1 MPTVYQSKKISI
13 LVLLLAIVLVL
24 VFYLF
29 NRSPSLPTLNTESAW
44 FQNGQATVLAAR
56 QRNINNTPGAAK
68 NIILFIGDG
77 MSMTTV
83 TAARIFAGQLA
94 GQSGEEFSLSFEE
107 FPWTGLS
114 KTYNTN
120 QQTPDSAGTMTAM
133 MTGIKTKAG
142 FIGIDDQSERANCE
156 SFLGS
161 NNPELMSALEL
172 AEIAGKATGIVSTA
186 RLTHATPAATYAKSP
201 ERDWEATTRLDEED
215 PPNDCLDIASQ
226 LLNFSERLNTMIY
239 SDDDSSSLIDGIDV
253 AFGGGRAMFF
263 DDDPDSLIGFSE
275 SEDEGRRKDGR
286 NLIREWINQ
295 DGLYVMD
302 QSSFDNL
309 NDAETR
315 NVLGLF
321 NPSHMRFE
329 ADRQN
334 DIAGEPSL
342 TEMTL
347 KAIDLLEE
355 DEDGFFLMVEGG
367 RIDHAH
373 HFNNAYNALSETLE
387 FSNAVAA
394 AINATDAEETLIIV
408 TADHSHV
415 MTMAGY
421 PTRGNPILGK
431 VISNDASGQAE
442 TEAKLDR
449 QGMPYT
455 TLNYMNGR
463 GFADY
468 AEKTDGV
475 YERIENETEEENDE
489 ESEEII
495 PFPRRV
501 DLSNINTEAPGF
513 HQETFI
519 PLIDET
525 HSGEDVPIYA
535 TGPGAHLLSGSIEQN
550 VIFHVMNYAGNLEKL
565 AKEALD

>member
-1 MPTVYQSKKISI
+1 MPTLLRYKKIALITSVLI
-13 LVLLLAIVLVL
+13 LISVAGIILLG
-24 VFYLF
+24 
-29 NRSPSLPTLNTESAW
+29 RQPSLPTLNTQSSW
-44 FQNGQATVLAAR
+44 YQNGQQAVLTAS
-56 QRNINNTPGAAK
+56 QKTINNTPGAAK

-77 MSMTTV
+77 MSMTTI
-83 TAARIFAGQLA
+83 TTARIFAGQQA
-94 GQSGEEFSLSFEE
+94 GQSGEEYTLSFEH

-114 KTYNTN
+114 KTYNSN

-142 FIGIDDQSERANCE
+142 FIGIDDQPARANCE
-156 SFLGS
+156 SFLNS
-161 NNPELMSALEL
+161 DNPELMTALEL

-201 ERDWEATTRLDEED
+201 ERDWESTTTLDEED
-215 PPNDCLDIASQ
+215 PPNECMDIASQ
-226 LLNFSERLNTMIY
+226 LINFSNRLNSLIY
-239 SDDDSSSLIDGIDV
+239 PEDQSSSFIDGIDV

-263 DDDPDSLIGFSE
+263 DNDPDSLIGFSE
-275 SEDEGRRKDGR
+275 SADEGQREDGR

-295 DGLYVMD
+295 GGIYVMD

-309 NDAETR
+309 NDQDNR

-342 TEMTL
+342 SEMTL

-355 DEDGFFLMVEGG
+355 DDDGFFLMVESG

-373 HFNNAYNALSETLE
+373 HFNNAYNALNETVEL
-387 FSNAVAA
+387 SNAVAA
-394 AINATDAEETLIIV
+394 AINATDPDETLIIV

-421 PTRGNPILGK
+421 PVRGNPILGK
-431 VISNDASGQAE
+431 VVGNDASGNPE
-442 TEAKLDR
+442 TDLTLDR

-468 AEKTDGV
+468 AEKSDGV
-475 YERIENETEEENDE
+475 YERIELQENEE
-489 ESEEII
+489 
-495 PFPRRV
+495 PPAFPRRV
-501 DLSNINTEAPGF
+501 DLSDVDTETPGF

-519 PLIDET
+519 PLIEET

-550 VIFHVMNYAGNLEKL
+550 VIFHVMNYAGNLEKSTR
-565 AKEALD
+565 EAIK

>member
-1 MPTVYQSKKISI
+1 MTILNKKIVIIIMSI
-13 LVLLLAIVLVL
+13 ILITGVSVVLLTR
-24 VFYLF
+24 
-29 NRSPSLPTLNTESAW
+29 NTSLPTLNTQSPWYQDGLE
-44 FQNGQATVLAAR
+44 TVMKASNR
-56 QRNINNTPGAAK
+56 TMINTPGAAK
-68 NIILFIGDG
+68 NIILFVGDG
-77 MSMTTV
+77 MSITTV
-83 TAARIFAGQLA
+83 TAARIYAGQQNN
-94 GQSGEEFSLSFEE
+94 QSGEESSLSFER

-120 QQTPDSAGTMTAM
+120 QQTADSAGSMTAM
-133 MTGIKTKAG
+133 MTGIKSKAG

-156 SFLGS
+156 SYLNS
-161 NNPELMSALEL
+161 ENSDLMTALEL
-172 AEIAGKATGIVSTA
+172 AEIAGKATGIVTTA

-201 ERDWEATTRLDEED
+201 ERDWEGTTTLDD
-215 PPNDCLDIASQ
+215 DALPNDCMDIASQ
-226 LLNFSERLNTMIY
+226 LISFTERLRNTVQI
-239 SDDDSSSLIDGIDV
+239 DDQSSNVIDGIDV

-263 DDDPDSLIGFSE
+263 DEDPESLVGFSE
-275 SEDEGRRKDGR
+275 GIDEGRREDGR
-286 NLIREWINQ
+286 NLISEWINQ
-295 DGLYVMD
+295 GGVYVMD
-302 QSSFDNL
+302 QNSFGNL
-309 NDAETR
+309 ADQEDR
-315 NVLGLF
+315 NILGLF
-321 NPSHMRFE
+321 NPSHMRYE
-329 ADRQN
+329 ADRHN
-334 DIAGEPSL
+334 DAAGEPSL

-355 DEDGFFLMVEGG
+355 DNDGFFLMVEGG

-373 HFNNAYNALSETLE
+373 HDNNAFNALNETIE

-394 AINATDAEETLIIV
+394 AFNTTDPEETLIIV

-431 VISNDASGQAE
+431 VIGNDSAGNPE
-442 TEAKLDR
+442 TEANLDR
-449 QGMPYT
+449 QDMPYT

-468 AEKTDGV
+468 ADKTDGS
-475 YERIENETEEENDE
+475 YESQELAEGQ
-489 ESEEII
+489 ESQ

-501 DLSNINTEAPGF
+501 DIGNVNTEAPGF

-519 PLIDET
+519 PLIEET

-550 VIFHVMNYAGNLEKL
+550 VIFHVMNYAANLEKL
-565 AKEALD
+565 AKEAL

>member
-1 MPTVYQSKKISI
+1 MPTLLRYKKIALITSVLI
-13 LVLLLAIVLVL
+13 LISVAGIILLG
-24 VFYLF
+24 
-29 NRSPSLPTLNTESAW
+29 RQPSLPTLNTQSSW
-44 FQNGQATVLAAR
+44 YQNGQQAVLTAS
-56 QRNINNTPGAAK
+56 QKTINNTPGAAK

-77 MSMTTV
+77 MSMTTI
-83 TAARIFAGQLA
+83 TTARIFAGQQA
-94 GQSGEEFSLSFEE
+94 GQSGEEYTLSFEH

-114 KTYNTN
+114 KTYNSN

-142 FIGIDDQSERANCE
+142 FIGIDDQPARANCE
-156 SFLGS
+156 SFLNS
-161 NNPELMSALEL
+161 DNPELMTALEL

-201 ERDWEATTRLDEED
+201 ERDWESTTTLDEED
-215 PPNDCLDIASQ
+215 PPNECMDIASQ
-226 LLNFSERLNTMIY
+226 LINFSNRLNSLIY
-239 SDDDSSSLIDGIDV
+239 PEDQSSSFIDGIDV

-263 DDDPDSLIGFSE
+263 DNDPDSLIGFSE
-275 SEDEGRRKDGR
+275 SADEGQREDGR

-295 DGLYVMD
+295 GGIYVMD

-309 NDAETR
+309 NDQDNR

-342 TEMTL
+342 SEMTL

-355 DEDGFFLMVEGG
+355 DDDGFFLMVESG

-373 HFNNAYNALSETLE
+373 HFNNAYNALNETVEL
-387 FSNAVAA
+387 SNAVAA
-394 AINATDAEETLIIV
+394 AINATDPDETLIIV

-421 PTRGNPILGK
+421 PVRGNPILGK
-431 VISNDASGQAE
+431 VVGNDASGNPE
-442 TEAKLDR
+442 TDLTLDR

-468 AEKTDGV
+468 AEKSDGV
-475 YERIENETEEENDE
+475 YERIELQENEE
-489 ESEEII
+489 
-495 PFPRRV
+495 PPAFPRRV
-501 DLSNINTEAPGF
+501 DLSDVDTETPGF

-519 PLIDET
+519 PLIEET

-550 VIFHVMNYAGNLEKL
+550 VIFHVMNYAGNLEES
-565 AKEALD
+565 AREAIK

>member
-1 MPTVYQSKKISI
+1 MPTLLRYKKIALITSVLI
-13 LVLLLAIVLVL
+13 LISVAGIILLG
-24 VFYLF
+24 
-29 NRSPSLPTLNTESAW
+29 RQPSLPTLNTQSSW
-44 FQNGQATVLAAR
+44 YQNGQQAVLTAS
-56 QRNINNTPGAAK
+56 QKTINNTPGAAK

-77 MSMTTV
+77 MSMTTI
-83 TAARIFAGQLA
+83 TTARIFAGQQA
-94 GQSGEEFSLSFEE
+94 GQSGEEYTLSFEH

-114 KTYNTN
+114 KTYNSN

-142 FIGIDDQSERANCE
+142 FIGIDDQPARANCE
-156 SFLGS
+156 SFLNS
-161 NNPELMSALEL
+161 DNPELMTALEL

-201 ERDWEATTRLDEED
+201 ERDWESTTTLDEED
-215 PPNDCLDIASQ
+215 PPNECMDIASQ
-226 LLNFSERLNTMIY
+226 LINFSNRLNSLIY
-239 SDDDSSSLIDGIDV
+239 PEDQSSSFIDGIDV

-263 DDDPDSLIGFSE
+263 DNDPDSLIGFSE
-275 SEDEGRRKDGR
+275 SADEGQREDGR

-295 DGLYVMD
+295 GGIYVMD

-309 NDAETR
+309 NDQDNR
-315 NVLGLF
+315 NILGLF

-342 TEMTL
+342 SEMTL

-355 DEDGFFLMVEGG
+355 DDDGFFLMVESG

-373 HFNNAYNALSETLE
+373 HFNNAYNALNETVEL
-387 FSNAVAA
+387 SNAVAA
-394 AINATDAEETLIIV
+394 AINATDPDETLIIV

-421 PTRGNPILGK
+421 PVRGNPILGK
-431 VISNDASGQAE
+431 VVGNDASGNPE
-442 TEAKLDR
+442 TDLTLDR

-468 AEKTDGV
+468 AEKSDGV
-475 YERIENETEEENDE
+475 YERIELQENEE
-489 ESEEII
+489 
-495 PFPRRV
+495 PPAFPRRV
-501 DLSNINTEAPGF
+501 DLSDVDTETPGF

-519 PLIDET
+519 PLIEET

-550 VIFHVMNYAGNLEKL
+550 VIFHVMNYAGNLEKSTR
-565 AKEALD
+565 EAIK

>member
-1 MPTVYQSKKISI
+1 MPTLLRYKKIALITSVLI
-13 LVLLLAIVLVL
+13 LISVAGIILLG
-24 VFYLF
+24 
-29 NRSPSLPTLNTESAW
+29 RQPSLPTLNTQSSW
-44 FQNGQATVLAAR
+44 YQNGQQAVLTAS
-56 QRNINNTPGAAK
+56 QKTINNTPGAAK

-77 MSMTTV
+77 MSMTTI
-83 TAARIFAGQLA
+83 TTARIFAGQQA
-94 GQSGEEFSLSFEE
+94 GESGEEYTLSFEH

-114 KTYNTN
+114 KTYNSN

-142 FIGIDDQSERANCE
+142 FIGIDDQPARANCE
-156 SFLGS
+156 SFLNS
-161 NNPELMSALEL
+161 DNPELMTALEL

-201 ERDWEATTRLDEED
+201 ERDWESTTTLDEED
-215 PPNDCLDIASQ
+215 PPNECMDIASQ
-226 LLNFSERLNTMIY
+226 LINFSNRLNSLIY
-239 SDDDSSSLIDGIDV
+239 PEDQSSSFIDGIDV

-263 DDDPDSLIGFSE
+263 DNDPDSLIGFSE
-275 SEDEGRRKDGR
+275 SADEGQREDGR

-295 DGLYVMD
+295 GGIYVMD

-309 NDAETR
+309 NDQDNR

-342 TEMTL
+342 SEMTL

-355 DEDGFFLMVEGG
+355 DDDGFFLMVESG

-373 HFNNAYNALSETLE
+373 HFNNAYNALNETVEL
-387 FSNAVAA
+387 SNAVAA
-394 AINATDAEETLIIV
+394 AINATDPDETLIIV

-421 PTRGNPILGK
+421 PVRGNPILGK
-431 VISNDASGQAE
+431 VVGNDASGNPE
-442 TEAKLDR
+442 TDLTLDR

-468 AEKTDGV
+468 AEKSDGV
-475 YERIENETEEENDE
+475 YERIELQENEE
-489 ESEEII
+489 
-495 PFPRRV
+495 PPAFPRRV
-501 DLSNINTEAPGF
+501 DLSDVDTETPGF

-519 PLIDET
+519 PLIEET

-550 VIFHVMNYAGNLEKL
+550 VIFHVMNYAGNLEKS
-565 AKEALD
+565 AREAIK

>member
-1 MPTVYQSKKISI
+1 MRFFNKKI
-13 LVLLLAIVLVL
+13 VLITIPFIFITVIGYYLLS
-24 VFYLF
+24 
-29 NRSPSLPTLNTESAW
+29 NENSLPTLNTQSAW
-44 FQNGQATVLAAR
+44 YQNGQKAVLSAS
-56 QRNINNTPGAAK
+56 NKEINNTPGAAK
-68 NIILFIGDG
+68 NIILFVGDG

-83 TAARIFAGQLA
+83 TAARIYAGQQE
-94 GQSGEEFSLSFEE
+94 GQPGEEYNLSFER

-120 QQTPDSAGTMTAM
+120 QQTSDSAGTMTAM
-133 MTGIKTKAG
+133 ITGIKTKAG

-156 SFLGS
+156 SFLNS
-161 NNPELMSALEL
+161 DTPELMTALEL
-172 AEIAGKATGIVSTA
+172 AEIAGKATGIVTTA

-201 ERDWEATTRLDEED
+201 EREWESTTTLQDQD
-215 PPNDCLDIASQ
+215 PPNECVDIASQ
-226 LLNFSERLNTMIY
+226 LINFSQRLNNTIY
-239 SDDDSSSLIDGIDV
+239 VEDQSSSEIDGIDV

-263 DDDPDSLIGFSE
+263 DEDPDSLIGFSE
-275 SEDEGRRKDGR
+275 NIDEGRREDGR

-295 DGLYVMD
+295 GGSYVMD

-309 NDAETR
+309 NDQGYS
-315 NVLGLF
+315 NILGLF
-321 NPSHMRFE
+321 NASHMHYE

-334 DIAGEPSL
+334 DLAGEPSL
-342 TEMTL
+342 SEMTL

-355 DEDGFFLMVEGG
+355 DENGFFLMVESG

-373 HFNNAYNALSETLE
+373 HDNNAYNALNETME

-394 AINATDAEETLIIV
+394 ALNATNPDETLIIV

-421 PTRGNPILGK
+421 TTRGNSILGK
-431 VISNDASGQAE
+431 VLINDSAGNPE
-442 TEAKLDR
+442 TESQLDR
-449 QGMPYT
+449 RGMPFT

-468 AEKTDGV
+468 ADKTDGK
-475 YERIENETEEENDE
+475 YERLELEDGQEPP
-489 ESEEII
+489 
-495 PFPRRV
+495 PFPRRM
-501 DLSNINTEAPGF
+501 DLNNIDTERPGF

-519 PLIDET
+519 PLIEET

-535 TGPGAHLLSGSIEQN
+535 TGPGSHLLSGSIEQN

-565 AKEALD
+565 AKEALQ

>member
-1 MPTVYQSKKISI
+1 MPTLLRYKKIALITSVLI
-13 LVLLLAIVLVL
+13 LISVAGIILLG
-24 VFYLF
+24 
-29 NRSPSLPTLNTESAW
+29 RQPSLPTLNTQSSW
-44 FQNGQATVLAAR
+44 YQNGQQAVLTAS
-56 QRNINNTPGAAK
+56 QKTINNTPGAAK

-77 MSMTTV
+77 MSMTTI
-83 TAARIFAGQLA
+83 TTARIFAGQQA
-94 GQSGEEFSLSFEE
+94 GQSGEEYTLSFEH

-114 KTYNTN
+114 KTYNSN

-142 FIGIDDQSERANCE
+142 FIGIDDQPARANCE
-156 SFLGS
+156 SFLNS
-161 NNPELMSALEL
+161 DNPELMTALEL

-201 ERDWEATTRLDEED
+201 ERDWESTTTLDEED
-215 PPNDCLDIASQ
+215 PPNECMDIASQ
-226 LLNFSERLNTMIY
+226 LINFSNRLNSLIY
-239 SDDDSSSLIDGIDV
+239 PEDQSSSFIDGIDV

-263 DDDPDSLIGFSE
+263 DNDPDSLIGFSE
-275 SEDEGRRKDGR
+275 SADEGQREDGR

-295 DGLYVMD
+295 GGIYVMD

-309 NDAETR
+309 NDQDNR

-342 TEMTL
+342 SEMTL

-355 DEDGFFLMVEGG
+355 DDDGFFLMVESG

-373 HFNNAYNALSETLE
+373 HFNNAYNALNETVEL
-387 FSNAVAA
+387 SNAVAA
-394 AINATDAEETLIIV
+394 AINATDPDETLIIV

-421 PTRGNPILGK
+421 PVRGNPILGK
-431 VISNDASGQAE
+431 VVGNDASGNPE
-442 TEAKLDR
+442 TDLTLDR

-468 AEKTDGV
+468 AEKSDGV
-475 YERIENETEEENDE
+475 YERIELQENEE
-489 ESEEII
+489 
-495 PFPRRV
+495 PPAFPRRV
-501 DLSNINTEAPGF
+501 DLSDVDTETPGF

-519 PLIDET
+519 PLIEET

-535 TGPGAHLLSGSIEQN
+535 TGPGAHLLSGSLEQN
-550 VIFHVMNYAGNLEKL
+550 VIFHVMNYAGNLEES
-565 AKEALD
+565 AREAIK

>member
-1 MPTVYQSKKISI
+1 MLNFNKRLGFNKKIILSALVVTLVAVFSI
-13 LVLLLAIVLVL
+13 LLLNKNSA
-24 VFYLF
+24 
-29 NRSPSLPTLNTESAW
+29 LPTLNTQSHWYQDGQEAVLSASRK
-44 FQNGQATVLAAR
+44 V
-56 QRNINNTPGAAK
+56 INNTPGAAK
-68 NIILFIGDG
+68 NIILFVGDG

-83 TAARIFAGQLA
+83 TAARIFAGQQA
-94 GQSGEEFSLSFEE
+94 NQSGEEFSLSFEH

-120 QQTPDSAGTMTAM
+120 QQIPDSAGTMTAM

-142 FIGIDDQSERANCE
+142 LIGIDDQSERANCE
-156 SFLGS
+156 SYLNS
-161 NNPELMSALEL
+161 DNPDLMTTLEL

-186 RLTHATPAATYAKSP
+186 RLTHATPAAVYAKTP
-201 ERDWEATTRLDEED
+201 ERDWESSTTPDEED
-215 PPNDCLDIASQ
+215 RINDCIDIASQ
-226 LLNFSERLNTMIY
+226 LINFSEHLRNTLDIKDP
-239 SDDDSSSLIDGIDV
+239 SASEIDGIDV

-263 DDDPDSLIGFSE
+263 DDDPDTLVGFSE
-275 SEDEGRRKDGR
+275 SVDEGRRKDGR

-295 DGLYVMD
+295 GGTYVMD
-302 QSSFDNL
+302 QTSFDNL
-309 NDAETR
+309 TDQNNG

-329 ADRQN
+329 ADRHN
-334 DIAGEPSL
+334 DTAGEPSL
-342 TEMTL
+342 SEMTL

-373 HFNNAYNALSETLE
+373 HDNNAYSALNETVE

-394 AINATDAEETLIIV
+394 AYAATNPDETLIIV

-421 PTRGNPILGK
+421 TTRGNPILGK
-431 VISNDASGQAE
+431 VFSNDDAGNPE
-442 TEAKLDR
+442 TDAKLDR
-449 QGMPYT
+449 QDMPYT
-455 TLNYMNGR
+455 TLNYINGR

-468 AEKTDGV
+468 ADRADGKYEK
-475 YERIENETEEENDE
+475 IELEEGQEPP
-489 ESEEII
+489 

-501 DLSNINTEAPGF
+501 DLNNVNTETPGF
-513 HQETFI
+513 HQESFI
-519 PLIDET
+519 PLIEET

-535 TGPGAHLLSGSIEQN
+535 IGPGSHLLSGSIEQN
-550 VIFHVMNYAGNLEKL
+550 VIFHVMNFAGNLEQL
-565 AKEALD
+565 AKNALK